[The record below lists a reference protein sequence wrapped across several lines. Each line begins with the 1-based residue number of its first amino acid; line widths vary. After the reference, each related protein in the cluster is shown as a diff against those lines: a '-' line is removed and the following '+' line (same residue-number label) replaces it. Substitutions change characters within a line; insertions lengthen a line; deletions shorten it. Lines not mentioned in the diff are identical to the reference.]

1 MPYGARLLA
10 DDGAQVTRGDRL
22 AEWDP
27 YTIPI
32 ITEKDGIAHYVDLA
46 EGISMR
52 EVLDEA
58 TGISSKVVDRLEA
71 AAARRRSAA
80 AHHAARRRR
89 AR

>member
-1 MPYGARLLA
+1 MTAPRSTKGE
-10 DDGAQVTRGDRL
+10 RL

-32 ITEKDGIAHYVDLA
+32 ITEKDGIAHYVDLV

-58 TGISSKVVDRLEA
+58 TGISIEGRDRLEA
-71 AAARRRSAA
+71 AAARQRSAA
-80 AHHAARRRR
+80 AHHAARRAR
-89 AR
+89 ARS